1 MLPINDL
8 VVHWYGII
16 TLHAFHLFVNARFFF
31 FFFLKNKK
39 GDSRVAAI
47 VPCLAISWV
56 SPWVPLAWTGARKLR
71 TYTRPRLYWFL
82 ELPEIAITV
91 LMRTQTWY
99 VVKSQQLPTSCTRHA
114 GGFYAWNSDSFWFN
128 KLMKNGF
135 LLPIWVKD
143 KFGM

>member
-31 FFFLKNKK
+31 FFFFFFFRNKK

-47 VPCLAISWV
+47 VPCPTISWV

-71 TYTRPRLYWFL
+71 TYTHPRLYWFL

-91 LMRTQTWY
+91 LVSRENSNLVCGEASTVTYQLYQTCWWFLCM
-99 VVKSQQLPTSCTRHA
+99 K
-114 GGFYAWNSDSFWFN
+114 FWFI
-128 KLMKNGF
+128 L
-135 LLPIWVKD
+135 VQ
-143 KFGM
+143 